1 MHYLV
6 KRRKYKEEI
15 VMVKWGPAEFL
26 SKLRPQILFFHA
38 LKQMVE
44 PGKISGKTGNP
55 IGSLTCTKR
64 RYSTILLA

>member
-1 MHYLV
+1 
-6 KRRKYKEEI
+6 
-15 VMVKWGPAEFL
+15 MVKWGPAEFL